1 MVKIIYKSDLNNFGS
16 TKLQQEETTIKNL
29 IGKDKQ
35 QPHKINIYAEILG
48 RQLVWEY
55 RFLKCFL
62 FRNISK

>member
-29 IGKDKQ
+29 IRKDKQ

-48 RQLVWEY
+48 RVWEY

>member
-35 QPHKINIYAEILG
+35 
-48 RQLVWEY
+48 
-55 RFLKCFL
+55 
-62 FRNISK
+62 